1 MRPGTVATMK
11 AISRDNS
18 LPATTHSYRVLVL
31 LLPDV
36 HLQDMAG
43 PVQVLSEAS
52 GLGGSYRLTFC
63 AAESSVR
70 SAQGLVLSD
79 LKPLPEPAEGD
90 LVLVPGISS
99 STLERLDDTP
109 SAWLAKAHQSG
120 ARIASICSGAF
131 VLARAGLLDGRRCTT
146 HWKLT
151 HRLQSQFPRARV
163 LENRLFAEDDRVI
176 TSAGVC
182 SGIDLALALVEQDF
196 GPLVVAKVARE
207 MVVYLRRSGEQEQQS
222 VYLDHRTHLHPGVH
236 QVQDFIV
243 QHPDRKLT
251 IAELSRISAMSP
263 RNLTRVFHRATG
275 VTPKQFASKVRLQV
289 ARDLIDDPQRSV
301 ESIASSCG
309 FEDSRQLRRLWKQ
322 TFGVTIADFRAA
334 RTTAAEG
341 RAQ

>member
-1 MRPGTVATMK
+1 M
-11 AISRDNS
+11 
-18 LPATTHSYRVLVL
+18 L

-52 GLGGSYRLTFC
+52 EFGGAYRLTFC
-63 AAESSVR
+63 ATESRVR
-70 SAQGLVLSD
+70 SAQGLILAD
-79 LKPLPEPAEGD
+79 LQPLPAPREGD
-90 LVLVPGISS
+90 LVLVPGISTS
-99 STLERLDDTP
+99 AIQHLDGSP
-109 SAWLAKAHQSG
+109 SAWLAKAHLAG

-131 VLARAGLLDGRRCTT
+131 VLAGAGLLDGRRCTT

-151 HRLQSQFPRARV
+151 DRLRSEFPRARV
-163 LENRLFAEDDRVI
+163 VENRLFTEDDRVI

-182 SGIDLALALVEQDF
+182 SGIDLALALVEEDF
-196 GPLVVAKVARE
+196 GPLVVARVARE
-207 MVVYLRRSGEQEQQS
+207 MVVYLRRSGDQNQQS

-243 QHPDRKLT
+243 QHPDQKLT
-251 IAELSRISAMSP
+251 IAELSRIAAMSP
-263 RNLTRVFHRATG
+263 RNLTRMFHRATG

-289 ARDLIDDPQRSV
+289 ARDLIDDPRRSV

-322 TFGVTIADFRAA
+322 AFGVSIADFRSA
-334 RTTAAEG
+334 RTAAAEG
-341 RAQ
+341 RSQ